1 MLSATLVLS
10 VIFACSESKNSTKNE
25 NVSTVEQ
32 TEETAPEQAAAPD
45 TKEKDFNA
53 SSRVTSQFD
62 QLGLELSG
70 EQEQQIQDIASRYDF
85 EGAAD
90 RDARKAMRQEF
101 QKEIF
106 EKVLTPEQRDTYNQ
120 KRDANKRGR

>member
-45 TKEKDFNA
+45 AKEKDFNA

-85 EGAAD
+85 EGATD